1 MSEREANSYALL
13 QRPKRKKTKLSQA
26 KSKTCLEFYLWMQDI
41 MVTFAHPSKETTMR
55 KSSDNKKQGKKP
67 LRSLFFNLIAMALVV
82 VAAILITFRWIN
94 SYTEH
99 GVAIIVPD
107 ITGMQEEDAISKL
120 AQHQLVGITDN
131 YIYVKGKPVGEITAQ
146 RPAAKAKVKRGRK
159 IYLTANSGNQPM
171 ITLPDIIENSSLRE
185 AESRLRAA
193 GFQLTPHDTI
203 PGDMDWV
210 YGVRYKGRELQDHE
224 RIPEGAELTII
235 VGGGDK
241 VNDQEEAPHVED
253 GWFD

>member
-1 MSEREANSYALL
+1 MNKNEDKKEKKSRKGLKLL
-13 QRPKRKKTKLSQA
+13 LVNLVA
-26 KSKTCLEFYLWMQDI
+26 
-41 MVTFAHPSKETTMR
+41 MVT
-55 KSSDNKKQGKKP
+55 
-67 LRSLFFNLIAMALVV
+67 VV
-82 VAAILITFRWIN
+82 VAAVIITFRWIDN
-94 SYTEH
+94 YTEH
-99 GVAIIVPD
+99 GVALMVPD
-107 ITGMQEEDAISKL
+107 ITGLQEEEAMDKL
-120 AQHQLVGITDN
+120 AQHHLVGVTDGHV
-131 YIYVKGKPVGEITAQ
+131 YVKGVPPGEITAQ
-146 RPAAKAKVKRGRK
+146 RPAANAKVKRGRK

-210 YGVRYKGRELQDHE
+210 YGVRDNGRELQDHE

-241 VNDQEEAPHVED
+241 GKEQEETPHVEE